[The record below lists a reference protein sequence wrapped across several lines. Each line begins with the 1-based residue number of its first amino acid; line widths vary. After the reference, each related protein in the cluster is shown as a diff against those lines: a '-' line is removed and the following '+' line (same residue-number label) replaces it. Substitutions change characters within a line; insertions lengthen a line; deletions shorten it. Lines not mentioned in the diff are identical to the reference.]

1 MPGRPGVRVF
11 VPGTFPILRR
21 WHAARLVDAP
31 TAFAVTPALREW
43 YANGDSEELEYA
55 ALTHAARASLRLL
68 AEDPDAPPR
77 RVVGAADVDRA
88 VPDADLGPAG
98 IRLSGPITLE
108 AVAAV
113 HADDAS
119 AESTVL
125 AAAKALTAA
134 DAGDSD
140 AEFTVDQ
147 AEALELSWYA
157 TQEIPDLLLGG

>member
-1 MPGRPGVRVF
+1 PGAVCTRWTSSERKGLRSRCSARHRTICGLSVPTSWTGPGGCSSSTPPLGQPSGLCDGSPATSSPMPGRPGVRVF

-77 RVVGAADVDRA
+77 RVVVAAD
-88 VPDADLGPAG
+88 
-98 IRLSGPITLE
+98 
-108 AVAAV
+108 
-113 HADDAS
+113 
-119 AESTVL
+119 
-125 AAAKALTAA
+125 
-134 DAGDSD
+134 
-140 AEFTVDQ
+140 
-147 AEALELSWYA
+147 
-157 TQEIPDLLLGG
+157 